1 MKRFAVIAAFAV
13 FACGALAS
21 SGPAASFDDTHP
33 CPANGALLVC
43 PSFQV
48 GQPVSLQL
56 RALAGCDL
64 YRWEITNGSLP
75 AGLSLNGDGLIT
87 GTPTATGSTAP
98 WITVHDRLPSEGGN
112 SWCIGD
118 NHSEREFQFN
128 TNPGLS
134 IQDQSVPG
142 GTINQPYS
150 KTLTVWAITAVN
162 PVQGGPTSATWSIA
176 SGSLPPGISFSSAG
190 VLSGTPTATGSY
202 TFVVRAT
209 GGGGT
214 TDTETETL
222 NVRDPL
228 TAASPFLGGAAPP
241 KAEVGILFE
250 AHQSASGGSGSFTWT
265 VASGALPAGV
275 TLAADGTVSGTPALP
290 GRYALVLRVT
300 DSEGRVVDI
309 NSTLVVAKTLSLQ
322 PTKLKN
328 ATAGKAYR
336 AKIKFTGGVAPLTWK
351 LTGKVPK
358 GLKITKTGLLLGTPT
373 AAGTYR
379 LTVTVRDALRVS
391 AKKTLTLTVK

>member
-1 MKRFAVIAAFAV
+1 LRRFALLAAVVALL
-13 FACGALAS
+13 CTGLAS
-21 SGPAASFDDTHP
+21 SGSAASFDDTHP
-33 CPANGALLVC
+33 CPADGALLVC

-75 AGLSLNGDGLIT
+75 AGLSMNGDGLIT

-118 NHSEREFQFN
+118 NHSEREFQFS
-128 TNPGLS
+128 TSPGLS

-150 KTLTVWAITAVN
+150 KTMTVWSITAVN

-176 SGSLPPGISFSSAG
+176 SGSLPPGINFSSDG

-222 NVRDPL
+222 NVRDPM
-228 TAASPFLGGAAPP
+228 AATSPFRSTVPA
-241 KAEVGILFE
+241 KAEVGTLFE
-250 AHQSASGGSGSFTWT
+250 AHQSATGGSGSFTWT
-265 VASGALPAGV
+265 IASGALPAGV
-275 TLAADGTVSGTPALP
+275 TLAADGTVSGTPSLP
-290 GRYALVLRVT
+290 GRYAFVMRVSDT
-300 DSEGRVVDI
+300 EGRVIDI
-309 NSTLVVAKTLSLQ
+309 NSTLVVAKRLTL
-322 PTKLKN
+322 PATKLK
-328 ATAGKAYR
+328 AAKVGAAYR
-336 AKIKFTGGVAPLTWK
+336 SKITFTGGVAPLTWK
-351 LTGKVPK
+351 LSGKVPK
-358 GLKITKTGLLLGTPT
+358 GLKVTKTGLLLGTVKT
-373 AAGTYR
+373 AGNYR
-379 LTVTVRDALRVS
+379 FTVTVKDALGVS
-391 AKKTLTLTVK
+391 VKKTLTLAVK